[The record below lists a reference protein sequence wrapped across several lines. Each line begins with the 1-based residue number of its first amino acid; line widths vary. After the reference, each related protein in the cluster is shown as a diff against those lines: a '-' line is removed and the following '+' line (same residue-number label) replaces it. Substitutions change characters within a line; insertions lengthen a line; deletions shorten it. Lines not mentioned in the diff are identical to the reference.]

1 VFLEA
6 AMEVAQNDVV
16 LLFPDLEWS
25 ASRVWGT
32 EIHFDVYQVEMP
44 PQIPTSQND
53 IADAIDYN
61 RLLRTSRHMRFWQS
75 II

>member
-1 VFLEA
+1 VCGES
-6 AMEVAQNDVV
+6 Q
-16 LLFPDLEWS
+16 
-25 ASRVWGT
+25 T